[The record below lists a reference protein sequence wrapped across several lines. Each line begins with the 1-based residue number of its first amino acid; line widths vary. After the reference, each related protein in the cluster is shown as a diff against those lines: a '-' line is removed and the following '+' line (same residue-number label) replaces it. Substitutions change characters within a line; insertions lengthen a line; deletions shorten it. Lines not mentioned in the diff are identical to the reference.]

1 MVDVEKQIGEY
12 IMVMYKLM
20 DKLFEIEIFKK
31 NVFVIFIRFFNENNY
46 CMYLLQINCLKC

>member
-31 NVFVIFIRFFNENNY
+31 NVFVIFIKYFNENNN

>member
-31 NVFVIFIRFFNENNY
+31 NVFVIFIKFFNENNI